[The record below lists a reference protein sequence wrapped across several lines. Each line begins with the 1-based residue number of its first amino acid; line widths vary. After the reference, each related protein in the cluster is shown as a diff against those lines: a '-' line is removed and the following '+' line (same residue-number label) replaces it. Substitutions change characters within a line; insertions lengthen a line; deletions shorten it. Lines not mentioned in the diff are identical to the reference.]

1 MSQISHTYRLKHFEE
16 LYLFL
21 WSMNI
26 FMHFFVLLFL
36 DWCHMHAWYWMCSTI
51 PGHFNELISKLIVYY
66 TFFFFKKG
74 TRWRK
79 YWCKT
84 MFTTR
89 MNKST
94 RTKCFLTMSPHYF
107 WEWRVLE
114 IIRKALWSQ
123 FSLFTLKCTRLLFS
137 HLCKYIF
144 FCERKVFFNCSYS
157 LWILQT
163 VRPGFAVYFY
173 ISEYMYELY
182 TVYFGKK
189 CWKRVIFECRFA
201 FLGFLRYSV
210 VKNLLI
216 RHLYGTVGEIWIQI
230 V

>member
-1 MSQISHTYRLKHFEE
+1 MKHEY
-16 LYLFL
+16 LYAFFSSSFFWIGVTCMHDIECAPQFQGILMNYYQSLLYIRHCFL
-21 WSMNI
+21 C
-26 FMHFFVLLFL
+26 FL
-36 DWCHMHAWYWMCSTI
+36 
-51 PGHFNELISKLIVYY
+51 
-66 TFFFFKKG
+66 FFKKG

-84 MFTTR
+84 MFTTP

-114 IIRKALWSQ
+114 IIKKGTLESGFTFYLKVYGTAI
-123 FSLFTLKCTRLLFS
+123 FS
-137 HLCKYIF
+137 YI

-173 ISEYMYELY
+173 ISE
-182 TVYFGKK
+182 
-189 CWKRVIFECRFA
+189 
-201 FLGFLRYSV
+201 
-210 VKNLLI
+210 
-216 RHLYGTVGEIWIQI
+216 
-230 V
+230 

>member
-1 MSQISHTYRLKHFEE
+1 MSQISHTSRLKHFEE
-16 LYLFL
+16 LSLFL

-51 PGHFNELISKLIVYY
+51 PGHFNELLSKLIVYK
-66 TFFFFKKG
+66 TLFFVFFIFKKG

-84 MFTTR
+84 MFTTP

-114 IIRKALWSQ
+114 IIKKGTLESGFTFYLKVYGTAI
-123 FSLFTLKCTRLLFS
+123 FS
-137 HLCKYIF
+137 YI

-173 ISEYMYELY
+173 ISE
-182 TVYFGKK
+182 
-189 CWKRVIFECRFA
+189 
-201 FLGFLRYSV
+201 
-210 VKNLLI
+210 
-216 RHLYGTVGEIWIQI
+216 
-230 V
+230 